1 MQRKVGVWREDER
14 GASQRKRERGRKK
27 REKEQTRKIHKD
39 RGVEKV
45 REKGKRLISKVKA
58 RIFYGISFYL

>member
-14 GASQRKRERGRKK
+14 GASQRKERERKK